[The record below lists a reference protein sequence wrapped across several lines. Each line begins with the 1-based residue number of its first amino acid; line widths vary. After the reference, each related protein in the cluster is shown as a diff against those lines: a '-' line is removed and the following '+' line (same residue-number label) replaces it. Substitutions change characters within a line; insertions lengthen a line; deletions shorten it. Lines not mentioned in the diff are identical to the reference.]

1 MTIEKFEEINEM
13 ISKCEK
19 ESAKSEGVIETI
31 KKKWKEDYGF
41 DDLESAERKLEE
53 LTENLE
59 TTKARKEKLEKK
71 LEESYDWDSL
81 KEELN

>member
-1 MTIEKFEEINEM
+1 MTIEKFEEINSLIE
-13 ISKCEK
+13 KAEK

-31 KKKWKEDYGF
+31 KKRWKEDYGF
-41 DDLESAERKLEE
+41 DDLESAEKKLDE

-59 TTKARKEKLEKK
+59 TTKARKEKLERK

-81 KEELN
+81 EEELN

>member
-1 MTIEKFEEINEM
+1 MTIEKFEEINEL
-13 ISKCEK
+13 IEKAEK
-19 ESAKSEGVIETI
+19 ESAKSEGVIDSI
-31 KKKWKEDYGF
+31 KESWKKEYGF

>member
-1 MTIEKFEEINEM
+1 MTIEKFEEINSLIE
-13 ISKCEK
+13 KAEK

-41 DDLESAERKLEE
+41 DDLESAEKKLDE

-59 TTKARKEKLEKK
+59 TTRARKEKLEKK

-81 KEELN
+81 EEELN

>member
-19 ESAKSEGVIETI
+19 ESSKSEGVIDSIKESW
-31 KKKWKEDYGF
+31 KKKYGF

-81 KEELN
+81 KEESN

>member
-1 MTIEKFEEINEM
+1 MTIEKFEEINSLIE
-13 ISKCEK
+13 KAEK

-31 KKKWKEDYGF
+31 KKRWKEDYGF
-41 DDLESAERKLEE
+41 DDLESAEKKLDE

-59 TTKARKEKLEKK
+59 TTKAKKEKLEKK

-81 KEELN
+81 EEELN

>member
-1 MTIEKFEEINEM
+1 MTIEKFDEIISL

-19 ESAKSEGVIETI
+19 ESANSEGVIDSI
-31 KKKWKEDYGF
+31 KEFWKKEYGF
-41 DDLESAERKLEE
+41 DDVESAEKKLEE